1 MCSEPAEIRIDHYS
15 DCWTDRLASAQ
26 KPPPAGG
33 AAVLSIPG
41 ADGSPLRPP
50 TPYGP
55 KAVSENDLF
64 ESFICLK
71 MIFLPRQ
78 ARDKYR
84 ESTQKQTIVFLQA
97 QASFLTQVLDLRVA
111 TQAAEAGGVDV
122 GNKSGTAMAADD
134 DGDYS
139 STDEE
144 PGDDDDDDDD
154 ASPRGI
160 PMLGGSKQKRRRKAA
175 RAKDRALQMK
185 ALTNRVRWACSIIHA
200 ATNHH
205 HHQPASPLGP
215 SAPARA
221 PAPVSSSILAA
232 LLCSALLYSTLLSV
246 EMP

>member
-1 MCSEPAEIRIDHYS
+1 
-15 DCWTDRLASAQ
+15 
-26 KPPPAGG
+26 
-33 AAVLSIPG
+33 
-41 ADGSPLRPP
+41 
-50 TPYGP
+50 
-55 KAVSENDLF
+55 
-64 ESFICLK
+64 

-78 ARDKYR
+78 ARDKYG

-185 ALTNRVRWACSIIHA
+185 ALTNRVRWACIIHA

-205 HHQPASPLGP
+205 HHQPAPLDP
-215 SAPARA
+215 QLLLVLVLLCPLRS
-221 PAPVSSSILAA
+221 L

>member
-78 ARDKYR
+78 ARDKYG

-185 ALTNRVRWACSIIHA
+185 ALTNRVRWAFIGSFMRPPTITTIS
-200 ATNHH
+200 
-205 HHQPASPLGP
+205 QPAPLDP
-215 SAPARA
+215 QLLLVLLLLCPLRS
-221 PAPVSSSILAA
+221 L